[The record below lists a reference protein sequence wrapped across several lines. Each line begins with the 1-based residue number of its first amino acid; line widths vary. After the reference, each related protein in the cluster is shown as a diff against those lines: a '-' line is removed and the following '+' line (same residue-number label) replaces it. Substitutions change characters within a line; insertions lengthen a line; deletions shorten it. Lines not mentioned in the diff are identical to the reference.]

1 MFILIRHIVYT
12 NIHHIVYT
20 GLRLIVYTGVC
31 HIVHTD
37 LRHIVYTDLR
47 HIAKLLSQVDLFEML
62 FSAGSSLFSDLAPL
76 LIILGSPGDKLFQSL
91 LI

>member
-31 HIVHTD
+31 HIVH
-37 LRHIVYTDLR
+37 TDLR